1 MKIANF
7 KDLMAGYESA
17 EIVCIMK
24 NEVVREL
31 TVNGDTVHIESGPD
45 KVDVPIDTAV
55 TYEAWHFDRGNML
68 FSLSGST
75 ESLKLC
81 TEVDKIRFPD
91 GTEDNVYPADSI
103 ITRRDHADGKIK
115 KLRN

>member
-31 TVNGDTVHIESGPD
+31 VVNGNIVTIESGPD
-45 KVDVPIDTAV
+45 KVDVPIDTTV
-55 TYEAWHFDRGNML
+55 IYEAWHFDRGNML
-68 FSLSGST
+68 FLLSGST
-75 ESLKLC
+75 EFLKLC
-81 TEVDKIRFPD
+81 TEGDKIKFPD

-103 ITRRDHADGKIK
+103 TT
-115 KLRN
+115 N